1 MRPEGTEGVAIGAV
15 LARKLPVFRCLGY
28 CVLVDYYPYSYLAVC
43 FRLWH
48 ACSTLLR
55 FIFDG
60 NEKVELQVVEETATI
75 VLHSKELLIKH
86 VTFTPQGGKPIE
98 LIGLAHNLRHHTLA
112 FTFASPLPVG
122 LGELHVVY
130 QGSHNNQMAGFY
142 RSGYTDIAGK
152 SKVMVS
158 TQFESLDARR
168 AFPCWDEP
176 GVKAVFEVTL
186 VIPRALTAFSNMP
199 EVESSEQSGTG
210 KRVLR
215 YAPTPK
221 MSTYLLAFVVG
232 EFDFVQDMTKHGVMV
247 RVYTPPGKAEE
258 GRFGLRVAKDTLDL
272 YDDFFAVPYPLP
284 KLDMVAIP
292 EFAMGAMENWGL
304 VTYREV
310 DILIN
315 EHKASSQQ
323 KQRVATVVAHEL
335 AHQWFGNLVTMQ
347 WWDDLWLN
355 EGFASWT
362 ENYATDILFPDW
374 LMWEQFTIDAQNAA
388 LNLDSLRTSH
398 PIQVPIA
405 HAEEVEQVF
414 DAISY
419 CKGASVVRMLH
430 AVLGPAD
437 FKRGLQL
444 YMQRHQYSNTE
455 TFDLWNAWEKVSG
468 KPIGQM
474 MASWTEQMG
483 YPIVRVEQA
492 DLTDGKAYL
501 TVSQSWFLVE
511 GALSKEEESKLWTVP
526 LLYGTAASVNGSTGV
541 RPDLQILTFKT
552 DTIEVPLRGPNDWVK
567 LNLGQHAPLRVLY
580 PPVLLAR
587 LAAGVRDKTLPA
599 TDRAGLLMDCF
610 NLTKKGEIPATQLL
624 TLIKAYEQ
632 EDNSTVWEALA
643 QVLTALDKLL
653 IQAPEI
659 RKRFGH
665 FASSLVKPAALKVG
679 WDPRSDD
686 GHLGKLLRATL
697 INLLSLFCW
706 SEPEV
711 LGEAR
716 RRFEAILLNP
726 LDVATLP
733 TEYKVPVLSMVLK
746 AGHQYEFDQV
756 MRLYRDAPSNVEKK
770 QVYNAIGAT
779 SDPKLK
785 RRVLDWALQ
794 DIKLQD
800 FFYPIGSV
808 SSSSHEGLELA
819 WDFFKLNLPQLKAKL
834 ATASSSL
841 MDAVIVYSCGS
852 FSTAEKADEIE
863 TFFREN
869 PLPSSQ
875 RKIAQ
880 TLERIRINARFLD
893 RLRSEIGN
901 SAFWKKLAGE
911 V

>member
-1 MRPEGTEGVAIGAV
+1 MPCPSFSAQVATPHSLTRPSPPRRFVFEG
-15 LARKLPVFRCLGY
+15 
-28 CVLVDYYPYSYLAVC
+28 D
-43 FRLWH
+43 
-48 ACSTLLR
+48 
-55 FIFDG
+55 
-60 NEKVELQVVEETATI
+60 EKVELQVVEETATI
-75 VLHSKELLIKH
+75 VLHSKELLIKK
-86 VTFTPQGGKPIE
+86 VTFTPAGGEAID
-98 LIGLAHNLRHHTLA
+98 LIGLAHNLKHHTLA

-122 LGELHVVY
+122 VGVLHVLF
-130 QGSHNNQMAGFY
+130 QGAHNNQMAGFY

-176 GVKAVFEVTL
+176 AVKAVFDVTL
-186 VIPRALTAFSNMP
+186 VIPRELTAFSNMP
-199 EVESSEQSGTG
+199 EVTCSEKAGTG
-210 KRVLR
+210 KRMIR

-232 EFDFVQDMTKHGVMV
+232 EFDFVQDTTKHGVTV

-258 GRFGLRVAKDTLDL
+258 GRFGLKVAKDTLDL
-272 YDDFFAVPYPLP
+272 YDDFFAIPYPLP

-310 DILIN
+310 DILID
-315 EHKASSQQ
+315 EAKASSQQ

-362 ENYATDILFPDW
+362 ENYATDSLFPDW

-398 PIQVPIA
+398 PIQVPIG

-483 YPIVRVEQA
+483 YPIVRVESV
-492 DLTDGKAYL
+492 DLTDTMATL

-511 GALSKEEESKLWTVP
+511 GALSKDEESKLWTVP
-526 LLYGTAASVNGSTGV
+526 LLYGTAASAAAAASNGGQ
-541 RPDLQILTFKT
+541 PELQLLTSKT
-552 DTIEVPLRGPNDWVK
+552 DKIEIPLSNPNDWVK

-580 PPVLLAR
+580 PPELLAR
-587 LAAGVRDKTLPA
+587 LAAGIRDKSLPA
-599 TDRAGLLMDCF
+599 TDRAGLLLDCF

-659 RKRFGH
+659 RKRFGQ

-679 WDPRSDD
+679 WNPRSDD

-697 INLLSLFCW
+697 ISLLSLFCW

-716 RRFEAILLNP
+716 QRFEAILHDP
-726 LDVATLP
+726 SDVATLP

-746 AGHQYEFDQV
+746 AGHQSEFDQV
-756 MRLYRDAPSNVEKK
+756 MRLYNEAPSNVEKK
-770 QVYNAIGAT
+770 QVYNAIGST

-785 RRVLDWALQ
+785 RKVLDWALK

-808 SSSSHEGLELA
+808 SGSSHEGLELA
-819 WDFFKLNLPQLKAKL
+819 WDFFKTNFGALKAKL

-852 FSTAEKADEIE
+852 FSSGEKADEIE
-863 TFFREN
+863 AFFKEN

-893 RLRSEIGN
+893 RLKTEIGN
-901 SAFWKKLAGE
+901 PTFWKKLAGE
-911 V
+911 Q

>member
-1 MRPEGTEGVAIGAV
+1 MALASEKAKGRV
-15 LARKLPVFRCLGY
+15 LLPKNVVPLKY
-28 CVLVDYYPYSYLAVC
+28 ALELAVDLEK
-43 FRLWH
+43 FV
-48 ACSTLLR
+48 
-55 FIFDG
+55 FDG
-60 NEKVELQVVEETATI
+60 DEKVELQVVEETATV
-75 VLHSKELLIKH
+75 VLHAKELLIKQ
-86 VTFTPQGGKPIE
+86 VTFTPAGASQSIE
-98 LIGLAHNLRHHTLA
+98 MIGLAHDLRHHTLA

-122 LGELHVVY
+122 VGELHVLF
-130 QGSHNNQMAGFY
+130 QGAHNNQMAGFY
-142 RSGYTDIAGK
+142 RSGYKDIEGK

-176 GVKAVFEVTL
+176 AVKAVFEVTL

-199 EVESSEQSGTG
+199 EVASSEAPGTG
-210 KRVLR
+210 KRTVK

-232 EFDFVQDMTKHGVMV
+232 EFDFVQDMTKHGVLV
-247 RVYTPPGKAEE
+247 RVYTPPGKAAE
-258 GRFGLRVAKDTLDL
+258 GQFGLKVAKDTLDL

-315 EHKASSQQ
+315 EQKASSQQ

-362 ENYATDILFPDW
+362 ENYATDRLFPDW
-374 LMWEQFTIDAQNAA
+374 NMWEQFTIDAQNAA

-398 PIQVPIA
+398 PIQVPIG

-437 FKRGLQL
+437 FMRGLQL
-444 YMQRHQYSNTE
+444 YMNRHQYGNTE
-455 TFDLWNAWEKVSG
+455 TFDLWNAWETVSG

-483 YPIVRVEQA
+483 YPIVRVDGV
-492 DLTDGKAYL
+492 DLSDASKAVL

-511 GALSKEEESKLWTVP
+511 GSLSKEEEAKLWTVP
-526 LLYGTAASVNGSTGV
+526 LLYGTAASVAAASNGGV
-541 RPDLQILTFKT
+541 QPALQLLTAKT
-552 DTIEVPLRGPNDWVK
+552 DKVEIPLSGPGDWVK

-580 PPVLLAR
+580 PPELLGR
-587 LAAGVRDKTLPA
+587 LATGIRDKSLPA
-599 TDRAGLLMDCF
+599 TDRAGLLLDCF

-624 TLIKAYEQ
+624 MLIKAYEN

-643 QVLTALDKLL
+643 QVLVALDKVLL
-653 IQAPEI
+653 QAPEI
-659 RKRFGH
+659 RAKFH
-665 FASSLVKPAALKVG
+665 QFASSLVKPAAQKVG
-679 WDPRSDD
+679 WSPRADD

-697 INLLSLFCW
+697 ISLLSLFCW
-706 SEPEV
+706 SEPDV
-711 LGEAR
+711 LSEAKE
-716 RRFEAILLNP
+716 RFEAICVDPSN
-726 LDVATLP
+726 VTALP
-733 TEYKVPVLSMVLK
+733 SEYKVPVLSMVLK
-746 AGHQYEFDQV
+746 AGQQAEFDQV
-756 MRLYRDAPSNVEKK
+756 MKLYHEAPSNVEKK

-779 SDPKLK
+779 SDVKLK
-785 RRVLDWALQ
+785 RKVLDWALGE
-794 DIKLQD
+794 IKLQD

-808 SSSSHEGLELA
+808 SGSSYDGLELA
-819 WDFFKLNLPQLKAKL
+819 WEFFKTNFGQLKAKL

-841 MDAVIVYSCGS
+841 MDAVIAYSCGS
-852 FSTAEKADEIE
+852 FSSAAKADEIE
-863 TFFREN
+863 AFFQEN

-875 RKIAQ
+875 RRIAQ

-893 RLRSEIGN
+893 RLKGEIGTT
-901 SAFWKKLAGE
+901 AFWKKLG